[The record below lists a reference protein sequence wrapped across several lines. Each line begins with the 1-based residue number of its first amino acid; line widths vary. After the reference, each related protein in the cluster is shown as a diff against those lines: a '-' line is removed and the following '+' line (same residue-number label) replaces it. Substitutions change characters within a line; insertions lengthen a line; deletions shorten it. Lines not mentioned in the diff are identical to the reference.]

1 MDSNQNSQS
10 NHDDEDGK
18 TKPGLRLRR
27 LLESGE
33 EEMKPAASENEMPDR
48 HPTGQPEETGG
59 WFGEIQ
65 KDEEARPVEKS
76 QRHPTGQPDETGGWY
91 GEIDL
96 GEPDSSSENDEGKPD
111 LDITSVHK
119 LDNGLEEPPKEGVEP
134 TVPPSPEATV
144 PSGLPHPV
152 DIVDRFAT
160 RVTPSAFQ
168 PGIPNKPLQQST
180 HPQRPQPGSNQQST
194 HAQRPQPGARRV
206 PKKTTPSSG
215 YRRWIGCL
223 VRVLIAFMFISAF
236 IFVAVVSIGVYQYY
250 SIAVSLPSID
260 DLQARASQFETTRIL
275 DRNGNLLYEI
285 IDPNAGRRTY
295 VPLVKISPYEIAAT
309 LATEDKEF
317 YNNPGFNLFAMIR
330 ALWQNYTNQEIVS
343 GASTIT
349 QQLARALLFTAT
361 ERNEQTYQRKAREI
375 ILAAEITRR
384 YTKEEIL
391 ELYLNENYYG
401 NMAYGIE
408 AASETYF
415 NTTSDK
421 LTLGQAAFLAGLP
434 QAPSVYDIYSD
445 PEDTLGRLE
454 QVLVLMYQVSQQMG
468 CIYVS
473 TTIEPVCVGAGDA
486 TQALNEIKSYTFTPN
501 QNNMVYPH
509 WVNFVRAILEAQYG
523 VQTIYHSGFTV
534 YTTIDPS
541 LQTLAQQLVTQQVQA
556 LADKNVTGGALVAIR
571 PSTGEILA
579 MVGSPDYNNETAAG
593 QINMAINPRQ
603 PGSSIKPLTYVAAF
617 EKGWTPATLIWD
629 VPSQFTPSGLPN
641 DPMPPYVPVN
651 YDGRFHGPV
660 TVRDALANSY
670 NIPAVK
676 TLQFVGI
683 YDDPNTPAQDGFINF
698 AKRLGITSLTRS
710 DYGLSLTLG
719 GGDVSLLELSSAYAV
734 YANGGKRVPTAAILK
749 IVDHN
754 GNVVFEYSPP
764 SGDQVVRAE
773 HAYLM
778 SSILSDNNARTPT
791 FGSNSALNLPF
802 QVAAKTGTTN
812 DFRDNW
818 TLGYTPDL
826 VAGVWVGNPDYTPMQ
841 NTTGLTGAAPIWA
854 QFMVSAE
861 MTVSNGHPSSFV
873 RPGGIVDRVICS
885 ISGTEPSE
893 WCPLQRSEVF
903 ANDQLSLPKEDDLW
917 KEVQVDTWTNLAA
930 SDQCADYTTQKLS
943 LNVTDTT
950 AISWI
955 KDTSDG
961 QAWANQMGFTQP
973 VVFVPSRQCLLTDP
987 RPNILFAAISEGQ
1000 RITDSQLDIY
1010 ALVNATVN
1018 FQEYRLEY
1026 GLGDDPGEW
1035 RVLLDHVTNQTTQP
1049 DRIYTWDL
1057 TSVQAGRVTL
1067 RIYVTSTQNT
1077 YAERRIHLDIQ
1088 VPTPTPTLTSTPTL
1102 TFTPTLTPTATR
1114 TLIPTETLTPTF
1126 TETPTP

>member
-1 MDSNQNSQS
+1 MDNHPNSESDQN
-10 NHDDEDGK
+10 DEEGK
-18 TKPGLRLRR
+18 TKPGFRLRR

-33 EEMKPAASENEMPDR
+33 EESKPSEPETERSDR
-48 HPTGQPEETGG
+48 HPTGEPEETGG

-65 KDEEARPVEKS
+65 KEEAKPVEKS

-91 GEIDL
+91 GAIDL
-96 GEPDSSSENDEGKPD
+96 EENIEPSEQESKPE
-111 LDITSVHK
+111 LEATSTHK
-119 LDNGLEEPPKEGVEP
+119 VKPGVEKP
-134 TVPPSPEATV
+134 AREGEAATIPPSPEATV

-152 DIVDRFAT
+152 DVVDRYAT

-168 PGIPNKPLQQST
+168 PGGPKQAAKP
-180 HPQRPQPGSNQQST
+180 PVPRQRPQPGGVKVTRKSASSPST
-194 HAQRPQPGARRV
+194 RQLL
-206 PKKTTPSSG
+206 
-215 YRRWIGCL
+215 GCL
-223 VRVLIAFMFISAF
+223 VRILIVLAFLGAF
-236 IFVAVVSIGVYQYY
+236 LFVAVFSIGVYQYY
-250 SIAVSLPSID
+250 SIASTLPSID
-260 DLQARASQFETTRIL
+260 DLKSRASQFETTRIL
-275 DRNGNLLYEI
+275 DREGNLLYEI

-295 VPLVKISPYEIAAT
+295 VPLAKISPYEIAAT

-317 YNNPGFNLFAMIR
+317 YNNPGFNFFSMLR
-330 ALWQNYTNQEIVS
+330 ALWQNYTNQVIVS

-349 QQLARALLFTAT
+349 QQLARTLLFTPE
-361 ERNEQTYQRKAREI
+361 ERNERSYQRKAREI

-401 NMAYGIE
+401 SMAYGIE
-408 AASETYF
+408 AAAETYF
-415 NTTSDK
+415 NTTADK

-434 QAPSVYDIYSD
+434 QAPSVYDIFTN

-454 QVLVLMYQVSQQMG
+454 QVLVLMYQVSQEKS

-486 TQALNEIKSYTFTPN
+486 TEALNEIKSYTFTPD
-501 QNNMVYPH
+501 QNNMVFPH
-509 WVNFVRAILEAQYG
+509 WVNYVRAILEAQYG

-541 LQTLAQQLVTQQVQA
+541 LQTLAEQLVKQQIDS
-556 LADKNVTGGALVAIR
+556 LADRNVTGGALVAIR

-579 MVGSPDYNNETAAG
+579 MVGSPDFNNTISAG
-593 QINMAINPRQ
+593 EINMAISPRQ

-617 EKGWTPATLIWD
+617 EKGWTPGTLIWD

-641 DPMPPYVPVN
+641 DNMPPYVPVN

-670 NIPAVK
+670 NVPAVK

-683 YDDPNTPAQDGFINF
+683 YDDPNTPTPDGFIKF
-698 AKRLGITSLTRS
+698 AERLGITTFTRS

-734 YANGGKRVPTAAILK
+734 YANGGRRVPPAAILK

-764 SGDQVVRAE
+764 AGDQVVRAE
-773 HAYLM
+773 HAYLI

-791 FGSNSALNLPF
+791 FGGDSVLNLPF

-841 NTTGLTGAAPIWA
+841 NTTGLTGAAPIWS
-854 QFMVSAE
+854 QFMISAE
-861 MTVSNGHPSSFV
+861 MEVSNGHPATFV
-873 RPGGIVDRVICS
+873 RPASIVDKVICS
-885 ISGTEPSE
+885 ISGTEPSQ
-893 WCPLQRSEVF
+893 WCPLQRGEIF
-903 ANDQLSLPKEDDLW
+903 AYDQLPLPKEDDLW
-917 KEVQVDTWTNLAA
+917 KEVQIDTWTGLTA
-930 SDQCADYTTQKLS
+930 SDQCGDYTAKKLT
-943 LNVTDTT
+943 LNVTDPT

-961 QAWANQMGFTQP
+961 QSWANQMGFTEP
-973 VVFVPSRQCLLTDP
+973 IFFVPTRQCQLSDP
-987 RPNILFAAISEGQ
+987 RPNILFAGISEGE
-1000 RITDSQLDIY
+1000 RITDPSLDIY
-1010 ALVNATVN
+1010 ALVNATSN

-1026 GLGDDPGEW
+1026 GLGDDPGNW
-1035 RVLLDHVTNQTTQP
+1035 QVLLDHVTTQTSQP

-1057 TSVQAGRVTL
+1057 RSVPVGRVTL
-1067 RIYVTSTQNT
+1067 RIYVTSNQNMF
-1077 YAERRIHLDIQ
+1077 AEKRIHLDIQ
-1088 VPTPTPTLTSTPTL
+1088 VPTPTPTLTSTPTQTP
-1102 TFTPTLTPTATR
+1102 TFTLTPTR
-1114 TLIPTETLTPTF
+1114 TNTPTPTETMTPTATE
-1126 TETPTP
+1126 TETPTDHP